1 MVMHAYMI
9 TDDPHNNSAV
19 RKGGR
24 GGTDS
29 GTECDPSL

>member
-1 MVMHAYMI
+1 MI
-9 TDDPHNNSAV
+9 MDDPHNNSAV

-29 GTECDPSL
+29 GTECDRGL